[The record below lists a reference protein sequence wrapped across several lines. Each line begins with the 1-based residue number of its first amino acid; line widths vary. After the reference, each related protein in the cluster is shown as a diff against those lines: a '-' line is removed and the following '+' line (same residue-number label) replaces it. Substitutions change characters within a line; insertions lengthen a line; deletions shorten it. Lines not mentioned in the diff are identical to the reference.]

1 MHFDRCA
8 RIGHGSYPLPAES
21 VRKVLILRGTL
32 RGKKALD
39 SADSGLSRLAC
50 ASVSPG
56 QVLYQDRTN
65 RSSVHGK
72 EKVYGSIP

>member
-1 MHFDRCA
+1 V
-8 RIGHGSYPLPAES
+8 ES
-21 VRKVLILRGTL
+21 VRKALILRGTL
-32 RGKKALD
+32 RGKMAPGG
-39 SADSGLSRLAC
+39 ADSGLSPLAC

-72 EKVYGSIP
+72 EKVYRSIP